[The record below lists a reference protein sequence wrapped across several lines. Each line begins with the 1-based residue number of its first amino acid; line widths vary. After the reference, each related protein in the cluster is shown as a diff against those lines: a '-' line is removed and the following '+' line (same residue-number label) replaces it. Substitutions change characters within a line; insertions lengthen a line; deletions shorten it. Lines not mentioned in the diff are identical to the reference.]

1 MSSQQ
6 ELHIENDGKYLALC
20 ITGTSSRDSLLSW
33 IRLLELTNENL
44 KNVQIIFTLKTM
56 TSEIQTI
63 NESAEGNQ
71 DKGNKNEGNKNEGN
85 KNEGNKNEG
94 NQDANNNS

>member
-63 NESAEGNQ
+63 NETAEGNQ
-71 DKGNKNEGNKNEGN
+71 DKENQDKRNQNK
-85 KNEGNKNEG
+85 G

>member
-63 NESAEGNQ
+63 NESAEGN
-71 DKGNKNEGNKNEGN
+71 